1 LRAPGRRGASLRP
14 LCPGDRGVRG
24 RGHHGGRGCVS
35 TGFGSHRQ
43 EAALDVRAWLTRCPL
58 VAILRGIQPAE
69 VESICSALERAG
81 VSIVEVPFNSPNP
94 LESISILSRTFGDRM
109 LIGAGTL
116 TTVAQ
121 VDQVA
126 AAGGQLIVTPH
137 ANTAI
142 VRAAKQSGLFACPG
156 FFNPTEAFALLEAGA
171 DAIKLFPAEVL
182 GPPMLKALRA
192 VLPESSIVVPVGGV
206 DVNQVA
212 PWLAAGAQGLGVGS
226 SIYKP
231 GDDAATV
238 EAKATALVAAVR
250 SVVERSAVLPKFED

>member
-1 LRAPGRRGASLRP
+1 M
-14 LCPGDRGVRG
+14 
-24 RGHHGGRGCVS
+24 
-35 TGFGSHRQ
+35 
-43 EAALDVRAWLTRCPL
+43 DVRAWLERCPL
-58 VAILRGIQPAE
+58 VAILRGVQPVE

-81 VSIVEVPFNSPNP
+81 VSIVEVPFNSPSP
-94 LESISILSRTFGDRM
+94 LESISILSRTFGSRM

-116 TTVAQ
+116 TKVSQ
-121 VDQVA
+121 VEEVK

-137 ANTAI
+137 ADTAI
-142 VRAAKQSGLFACPG
+142 VRAAKQAGLFAFPG

-192 VLPESSIVVPVGGV
+192 VLPKSSIVIPVGGV

-212 PWLAAGAQGLGVGS
+212 PWMAAGALGLGVGS

-231 GDDAATV
+231 GDDARAV
-238 EAKATALVAAVR
+238 EMKATALVAAVR
-250 SVVERSAVLPKFED
+250 AYQKG